1 MKISEIFGYIL
12 DGIFPRIC
20 PICNEIVKRGGY
32 DICPDCARRLS
43 FVGDSYCMRCGKP
56 VEELEEY
63 CRDCVSGIHDYDEGR
78 AALVY
83 DEYMS
88 KSIYRFKYN
97 GKREFAGFY
106 SRVMYERLGKKM
118 ESWNADVIVPVPVH
132 RSKQK
137 KRGYNQAYLIAKGLS
152 DRLHIPV
159 CDTLVTRNKATAV
172 QKNLGARER
181 RNNLK
186 KAFNVTQN
194 VVKLDSV
201 LIVDDIYTT
210 GATID
215 AIARCL
221 KAAGV
226 SRVYFATLCIGRG
239 N

>member
-1 MKISEIFGYIL
+1 MKISDIWEFVL
-12 DGIFPRIC
+12 DCLYPRIC
-20 PICNEIVKRGGY
+20 PICNEIVKRRGS
-32 DICPDCARRLS
+32 DICPDCEKKLS

-56 VEELEEY
+56 VDEYEEY
-63 CRDCVSGIHDYDEGR
+63 CRDCATGAHVYDEGR
-78 AALVY
+78 AALIY

-106 SRVMYERLGKKM
+106 SRVMYECLREKI
-118 ESWNADVIVPVPVH
+118 ESWKVDAIVPVPVH
-132 RSKQK
+132 KSKQK
-137 KRGYNQAYLIAKGLS
+137 KRGYNQAELIAKGLS
-152 DRLHIPV
+152 DRLRIPV
-159 CDTLVTRNKATAV
+159 CGTLVTRSKATAV

-215 AIARCL
+215 AIAGCL

-226 SRVYFATLCIGRG
+226 KHIFFVTLCIGRG